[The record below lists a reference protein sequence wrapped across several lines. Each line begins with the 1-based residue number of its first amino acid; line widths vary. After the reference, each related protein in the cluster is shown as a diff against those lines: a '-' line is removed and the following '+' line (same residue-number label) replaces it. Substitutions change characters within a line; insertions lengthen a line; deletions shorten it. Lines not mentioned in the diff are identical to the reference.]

1 MLERYLQILLIE
13 DDAGDADLLRE
24 YLEFSD
30 SVYCGLV
37 HAQSLQEG
45 LNYLNAQQVKAC
57 FDIILLDLSLPDAS
71 GLTTVER
78 VFRASPEIPIVVLTG
93 LTDDAV
99 ALNALRTGAQDYL
112 NKSDINEDVLKR
124 TIHYAI
130 ERKQLLNQLAH
141 SEERYSIAVQGANDG
156 LWDWDLTQQKIYFS
170 PRWKL
175 MLGYEED
182 DISDRPDEWLHRIHP
197 EHIQV
202 VLDSMTRHLNR
213 QDTHWQVEHQ
223 IRHRSGEYIWG
234 LCRGMALWDDSGQPY
249 RIAGSLTDITK
260 RKYLEQKLF
269 EEKELAMIT
278 LQSIG
283 DAVITTDREGYVESL
298 NPAAEKL
305 TGWTL
310 TQAKGQAIESVFHV
324 VDEEKR
330 QPLPNPVELSI
341 QENRVVSLSNHPML
355 LSKDQQLIAIDDS
368 TAPIHS
374 NTGDIVGSVIVFHDV
389 SEARGRA
396 QQLSWQANH
405 DALTGLMN
413 RRAFGVTVE
422 ESLKAAQD
430 AEQSHVLCY
439 VDLDHFK
446 VVNDTC
452 GHAAG
457 DELLRQIST
466 LLQDHVRSSDIVA
479 RLGGDEFAIL
489 LYNCPLDQAL
499 RITNSI
505 CNDLSQFRFSF
516 QNRVFKVGSSIGV
529 SVIGETSLSADE
541 VMNAADAACYAA
553 KRRGRNRVHV
563 YQQADQG
570 LSRYSTETQW
580 FTRLSEAL
588 ERDRFQLFYQPI
600 AASDTNPDTNVDQ
613 ACRCEVLLRLIDE
626 HDHLVS
632 PAAFIPA
639 AERYSLMP
647 EIDRWV
653 IRRCFAHLSH
663 RLAPPFTSGPL
674 TSGGS
679 PVSTIYS
686 INLSGASINDDRFL
700 GFIQEQLAHYAVPPG
715 LICFEI
721 TETAAI
727 SNMKRAV
734 SFIEQLKQ
742 VGCQFALDDF
752 GTGMSSLAYLRTLP
766 VDYLKIDGSFI
777 QDIASD
783 QVACA
788 MVEAVN
794 HVAHLMGLRTV
805 AEFVSNAELL
815 EKVKTLGVDYMQ
827 GYAIAMPACLTTP
840 LESPDRLPVEANVA

>member
-1 MLERYLQILLIE
+1 MLERYLQVLLIE

-24 YLEFSD
+24 YLDLSGT
-30 SVYCGLV
+30 VYCGLV
-37 HAQSLQEG
+37 HAKSLRDG
-45 LNYLNAQQVKAC
+45 LNYLSSRQVKTC
-57 FDIILLDLSLPDAS
+57 FDVILLDLSLPDAS
-71 GLTTVER
+71 GITTIER
-78 VFRASPEIPIVVLTG
+78 VFQVSPEIPIVVLTG
-93 LTDDAV
+93 LSDKAV
-99 ALNALRTGAQDYL
+99 AINALRIGAQDYL
-112 NKSDINEDVLKR
+112 TKGDINEDILNR

-130 ERKQLLNQLAH
+130 ERKQLLNRIAH

-156 LWDWDLTQQKIYFS
+156 LWDWNLNQQTIYFS

-175 MLGYEED
+175 MLGYSED
-182 DISDRPDEWLHRIHP
+182 EIGDCPDEWLHRIHP
-197 EHIQV
+197 EHLQMV
-202 VLDSMTRHLNR
+202 MDSMTRHLSR
-213 QDTHWQVEHQ
+213 QETHWQVEHQ
-223 IRHRSGEYIWG
+223 IRNRDGDYVWG
-234 LCRGMALWDDSGQPY
+234 LCRGMALWDDAGQPY
-249 RIAGSLTDITK
+249 RIAGSLTDITQ

-283 DAVITTDREGYVESL
+283 DAVITTNQYGHVESL

-310 TQAKGQAIESVFHV
+310 PHAKGLSIEQVFTV
-324 VDEEKR
+324 VDEANHK
-330 QPLPNPVELSI
+330 PLPNPVDLSI
-341 QENRVVSLSNHPML
+341 QQNRVVSLSNHPML
-355 LSKDQQLIAIDDS
+355 RSKDNRLIAIDDS

-405 DALTGLMN
+405 DALTGLPN
-413 RRAFGVTVE
+413 RRAFSVKVE
-422 ESLKAAQD
+422 EALKQVK
-430 AEQSHVLCY
+430 ERNQSHILCC

-457 DELLRQIST
+457 DELLRQVSD
-466 LLQDHVRSSDIVA
+466 LLQDQVRNTDIVS
-479 RLGGDEFAIL
+479 RLGGDEFAVL
-489 LYNCPLDQAL
+489 LYKCPLDQAL
-499 RITNSI
+499 RITTNI
-505 CNDLSQFRFSF
+505 CSALNQFRFSCKG
-516 QNRVFKVGSSIGV
+516 RIFKIGSSIGV
-529 SVIGETSLSADE
+529 SAIAETYLNADE

-563 YQQADQG
+563 YQQEDQG
-570 LSRYSTETQW
+570 LSRYSKETQW

-588 ERDRFQLFYQPI
+588 ETDRFHLFYQPI
-600 AASDTNPDTNVDQ
+600 AAADGSLEGG
-613 ACRCEVLLRLIDE
+613 ARCEVLLRLIDE
-626 HDHLVS
+626 HDQLVS

-653 IRRCFAHLSH
+653 IRHCFEYLRNPSSCQQDDASD
-663 RLAPPFTSGPL
+663 
-674 TSGGS
+674 GS
-679 PVSTIYS
+679 KAIPNVVYS

-700 GFIQEQLAHYAVPPG
+700 GFIQDHLQRYAIPPEM
-715 LICFEI
+715 ICFEI

-752 GTGMSSLAYLRTLP
+752 GTGMSSLSYLRTLP

-783 QVACA
+783 QIACA

-805 AEFVSNAELL
+805 AEFVSDAELL

-827 GYAIAMPACLTTP
+827 GYAIAMPTSLTAPARDTQATDHAIAS
-840 LESPDRLPVEANVA
+840 LEATVA

>member
-1 MLERYLQILLIE
+1 MIE

-24 YLEFSD
+24 YLDLVSP
-30 SVYCGLV
+30 VYCGLV
-37 HAQSLQEG
+37 HVRTLGDG
-45 LNYLNAQQVKAC
+45 LNYLGGQHVKNC
-57 FDIILLDLSLPDAS
+57 FDVVLLDLSLPDAS
-71 GLTTVER
+71 GMTTIER
-78 VFRASPEIPIVVLTG
+78 VVQASPEVPIVVLTG
-93 LTDDAV
+93 LNDKAV
-99 ALNALRTGAQDYL
+99 AIQALRAGAQDYL
-112 NKSDINEDVLKR
+112 IKGDINEDVLSR

-130 ERKQLLNQLAH
+130 ERKQLLNKLLL
-141 SEERYSIAVQGANDG
+141 SEERYAIAIQGANDG
-156 LWDWDLTQQKIYFS
+156 LWDWDLIRQTVYFS

-182 DISDRPDEWLHRIHP
+182 EIGSHPEEWLHRVHP
-197 EHIQV
+197 AHLQMVI
-202 VLDSMTRHLNR
+202 DSMNRHLTR
-213 QDTHWQVEHQ
+213 QDAHWQIEHQ
-223 IRHRSGEYIWG
+223 VRHKDGEYIWA
-234 LCRGMALWDDSGQPY
+234 LCRGMALWDSTGQAY
-249 RIAGSLTDITK
+249 RMAGSLSDITQ

-278 LQSIG
+278 LHSIG
-283 DAVITTDREGYVESL
+283 DAVITTDRDGRVESL

-310 TQAKGQAIESVFHV
+310 NSARGQLIEQVFAV
-324 VDEEKR
+324 VDEENHE
-330 QPLPNPVELSI
+330 PLPNPVEISI
-341 QENRVVSLSNHPML
+341 SEDRVVSLSNHPML
-355 LSKDQQLIAIDDS
+355 RSKDQQLIAIDDS

-405 DALTGLMN
+405 DALTGLIN
-413 RRAFGVTVE
+413 RRAFRHKVE
-422 ESLKAAQD
+422 EALKSVRD
-430 AEQSHVLCY
+430 GSRPHVLCY

-452 GHAAG
+452 GHSAG
-457 DELLRQIST
+457 DELLRQVAEV
-466 LLQDHVRSSDIVA
+466 LQEKVRKTDVVA

-489 LYNCPLDQAL
+489 LYECPLDQAL
-499 RITNSI
+499 RITNNI
-505 CNDLSQFRFSF
+505 CNIFSQFRFSQ
-516 QNRVFKVGSSIGV
+516 QNRVFKIGSSIGL
-529 SVIGETSLSADE
+529 SLIDQSAHSKDE

-563 YQQADQG
+563 YEHEDQG
-570 LSRYSTETQW
+570 LTRYSSETQW

-588 ERDRFQLFYQPI
+588 ENDQFQLFYQPI
-600 AASDTNPDTNVDQ
+600 AESDSSLGG
-613 ACRCEVLLRLIDE
+613 AYHCEVLLRLIDE
-626 HDHLVS
+626 QGNLVS

-653 IRRCFAHLSH
+653 IFHCFEYLSD
-663 RLAPPFTSGPL
+663 RLTWGQGNSASGASEDRHAVL
-674 TSGGS
+674 NS
-679 PVSTIYS
+679 VYA

-700 GFIQEQLAHYAVPPG
+700 RFIQEQLEHFDIPAEI
-715 LICFEI
+715 ICFEI

-727 SNMKRAV
+727 SNLKRAV

-742 VGCQFALDDF
+742 VGCRFALDDF
-752 GTGMSSLAYLRTLP
+752 GTGMSSLSYLRTLP

-777 QDIASD
+777 RDIASD

-805 AEFVSNAELL
+805 AEFVSDAQLL
-815 EKVKTLGVDYMQ
+815 EKVRSLGVDYMQ
-827 GYAIAMPACLTTP
+827 GYAIAMPTSLTP
-840 LESPDRLPVEANVA
+840 PPALVKAAEARRAEAAAVA

>member
-1 MLERYLQILLIE
+1 MLERYLQLLLIE

-24 YLEFSD
+24 YLEFND
-30 SVYCGLV
+30 SIHYGLV
-37 HAQSLQEG
+37 HARTLQEG
-45 LNYLNAQQVKAC
+45 LNYLDVRQVKAR
-57 FDIILLDLSLPDAS
+57 FDVILLDLSLPDAS
-71 GLTTVER
+71 GITTVER
-78 VFRASPEIPIVVLTG
+78 VFQASPQIPIVVLTG
-93 LTDDAV
+93 LNNEAV
-99 ALNALRTGAQDYL
+99 ALNALRIGAQDYL
-112 NKSDINEDVLKR
+112 NKGDINEDVLNR
-124 TIHYAI
+124 TIYYAI
-130 ERKQLLNQLAH
+130 ERKQLLNRLAH
-141 SEERYSIAVQGANDG
+141 SEERYSIAVEGANDG
-156 LWDWDLTQQKIYFS
+156 LWDWDLNQQKIYFS

-175 MLGYEED
+175 MLGYGEEEVG
-182 DISDRPDEWLHRIHP
+182 DRPDEWLHRIHP
-197 EHIQV
+197 DHVQTVI
-202 VLDSMTRHLNR
+202 DSMQRHLNQ
-213 QDTHWQVEHQ
+213 QDNHWQVEHR
-223 IRHRSGEYIWG
+223 IRHRNGDYIWG
-234 LCRGMALWDDSGQPY
+234 LCRGMALWDETGQPY
-249 RIAGSLTDITK
+249 RIAGSLTDITQ

-269 EEKELAMIT
+269 EEKEMAMIT

-283 DAVITTDREGYVESL
+283 DAVITTNRDGHIESL

-305 TGWTL
+305 TGWSL
-310 TQAKGQAIESVFHV
+310 AHAKGRSIEQVFRV
-324 VDEEKR
+324 VDEAEQK
-330 QPLPNPVELSI
+330 PLPSPVELSI

-355 LSKDQQLIAIDDS
+355 LSKDERLIAIDDS

-405 DALTGLMN
+405 DALTGLLN
-413 RRAFGVTVE
+413 RRAFAIRVD
-422 ESLKAAQD
+422 ESLKRAQ
-430 AEQSHVLCY
+430 EEKQTHVLCY

-457 DELLRQIST
+457 DELLRQISAM
-466 LLQDHVRSSDIVA
+466 LQDRVRSSDIVA

-489 LYNCPLDQAL
+489 LYKCPLDQAL

-505 CNDLSQFRFSF
+505 CNTLNQFRFSY
-516 QNRVFKVGSSIGV
+516 QNRVFKIGSSIGV
-529 SVIGETSLSADE
+529 SVIDQTSLTADE

-563 YQQADQG
+563 YQQEDQG
-570 LSRYSTETQW
+570 LSRYSNETQW

-588 ERDRFQLFYQPI
+588 EKDRFQLFYQPI
-600 AASDTNPDTNVDQ
+600 AASDDSSGQPR
-613 ACRCEVLLRLIDE
+613 RCEVLLRLIDE
-626 HDHLVS
+626 NNHLVS

-653 IRRCFAHLSH
+653 IRNCFAYLKD
-663 RLAPPFTSGPL
+663 RLAQSQEPSLMDIAT
-674 TSGGS
+674 T
-679 PVSTIYS
+679 TIYS
-686 INLSGASINDDRFL
+686 INLSGASIDDDRFL
-700 GFIQEQLAHYAVPPG
+700 KFIKDQLAHYAVPPG

-805 AEFVSNAELL
+805 AEFVSSAELL
-815 EKVKTLGVDYMQ
+815 EKVRTLGVDYMQ
-827 GYAIAMPACLTTP
+827 GYAIAMPACLPAPQPPASAP
-840 LESPDRLPVEANVA
+840 LETAVA